1 MGIAEQLEEFQTAA
15 DGCSL
20 VAFGDRQTRLMLR
33 VNSDTPWPQEKLDAL
48 CGQGA
53 DCFELAASEA
63 LAGHFGTAKD
73 EPFCAIHMTARDV
86 RLFFA
91 AGEDDTDMICCV
103 CPSGGHIAD
112 VTGMART
119 LIGTL

>member
-20 VAFGDRQTRLMLR
+20 AAFGDRQTRLMLR
-33 VNSDTPWPQEKLDAL
+33 VSSDSPWPQEKLDAL

-53 DCFELAASEA
+53 DCFD
-63 LAGHFGTAKD
+63 LAGSDAVAGQFGAADKD
-73 EPFCAIHMTARDV
+73 TFGAIHMTARDV

-91 AGEDDTDMICCV
+91 TGEDDSDMVCCV
-103 CPSGGHIAD
+103 CPSGKDVAD
-112 VTGMART
+112 VTVKAQT
-119 LIGTL
+119 FIGTL